1 MKQTYFIRLNVNKQG
16 VTHTLLIPVT
26 KQTDV
31 NSIVDRWTASKWGV
45 EVVDTPFPG
54 QGINASDIG
63 VYSHV

>member
-26 KQTDV
+26 NQTDV
-31 NSIVDRWTASKWGV
+31 NTCVDAWVACKWNV
-45 EVVDTPFPG
+45 EVIDTPFPD

-63 VYSHV
+63 VHANV